1 MSAAPDAA
9 ALPWAVP
16 IPGGSVL
23 CGHQDPGPG
32 GPSESHRAG
41 ADTGMLRPHLGT
53 AIRAEFSWGKAAG
66 RACNS
71 KQRPR
76 ALPETTTV
84 VPPAT
89 HRALAQ
95 LVLALEGEPRA
106 SGKLALP
113 ARGGAG
119 LRCAAPETPVTVAG
133 GGAAAPIRA
142 RASATL
148 PVTAFAPS
156 VQTPTQKRQTT
167 ASECY
172 RERGFDLWL
181 P

>member
-9 ALPWAVP
+9 ALPRAVP

-95 LVLALEGEPRA
+95 LGACAGRRAPSLREAGSSCPR
-106 SGKLALP
+106 
-113 ARGGAG
+113 RGGAQLCG
-119 LRCAAPETPVTVAG
+119 PGDARHGSRTRRCRSDPCPSISHFACHCFCT
-133 GGAAAPIRA
+133 IRA
-142 RASATL
+142 NTNTGEANS
-148 PVTAFAPS
+148 S
-156 VQTPTQKRQTT
+156 I
-167 ASECY
+167 
-172 RERGFDLWL
+172 
-181 P
+181 